1 MASEQEYNE
10 LLERTVRIEERLA
23 AHVTTTHAN
32 FEATKALLAA
42 QSQTVEELL
51 AALNKQK
58 GFWGAVTMIVSS
70 VAAALALFKEFL
82 IDHFS
87 SGKH

>member
-1 MASEQEYNE
+1 MTSEQEYNE

-23 AHVTTTHAN
+23 SHITETHAN

-42 QSQTVEELL
+42 QSKTVDDLL
-51 AALNKQK
+51 AALNRQK

-70 VAAALALFKEFL
+70 IAAALALFKEFIL
-82 IDHFS
+82 DHFT
-87 SGKH
+87 SGRQ

>member
-1 MASEQEYNE
+1 MTSEQEYNE

-23 AHVTTTHAN
+23 AHVTATHAN

-42 QSQTVEELL
+42 QSKTVDDLL

-70 VAAALALFKEFL
+70 IAAAIAIFKDFL
-82 IDHFS
+82 IDHLS